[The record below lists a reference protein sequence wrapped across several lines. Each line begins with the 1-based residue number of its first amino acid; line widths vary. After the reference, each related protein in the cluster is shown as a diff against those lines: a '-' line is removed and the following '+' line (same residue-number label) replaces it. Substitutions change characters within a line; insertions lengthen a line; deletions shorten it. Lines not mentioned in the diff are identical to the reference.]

1 MDVARGALEELER
14 INQDIPQIR
23 IVPII
28 DTSDY
33 IKNSIKNVGS
43 SAVYGGLL
51 AIAILLL
58 FLRNIRSTVIIATA
72 IPVSII
78 ATFALLYF
86 GDLTLNIM
94 TLGGLALGIG
104 MLVDN
109 AIVVLE
115 NIYRL
120 RERGESIERAAVDG
134 ADEVTA
140 AVVASTLTTVVVFLP
155 LVFMRGMSGVMFK
168 QLSIVVDVLP
178 AVLAG
183 GGPDAGADA
192 LRQGPAS
199 GTAGRRRPGERS
211 AGGCMSASGRLL
223 AGMENGYRNVLHA
236 ALRSPRSRRDRR
248 DGSAWARPCRWCPTS
263 APS

>member
-23 IVPII
+23 IIPII

-33 IKNSIKNVGS
+33 IKRSITNVGS

-72 IPVSII
+72 IPISII
-78 ATFALLYF
+78 ATFALMYF
-86 GDLTLNIM
+86 SGFTLNIM

-109 AIVVLE
+109 SIVVLE

-120 RERGESIERAAVDG
+120 HEGGEPLERAAIDG

-140 AVVASTLTTVVVFLP
+140 AVIASTLTTVVVFLP

-168 QLSIVVDVLP
+168 QLSIVVTFSLLCSLAVALTLVPMLCAKVLP
-178 AVLAG
+178 H
-183 GGPDAGADA
+183 
-192 LRQGPAS
+192 
-199 GTAGRRRPGERS
+199 GTAGRRRPGATLGQRLYDCERP
-211 AGGCMSASGRLL
+211 GCWRAWRTATGTSSTGP
-223 AGMENGYRNVLHA
+223 E
-236 ALRSPRSRRDRR
+236 SPRLRGDRC
-248 DGSAWARPCRWCPTS
+248 DGRCWGRSCC
-263 APS
+263 